1 MRCFAVDTMRQQVSR
16 IVAISGVAFLATL
29 QSASA
34 GELPASAVKLSSA
47 EIKALYSGKTADWS
61 RSQAYFAPNGTT
73 KNVSKQGKWVGN
85 GTWTVRGNRICMKTK
100 GTSFSS
106 GKAWSVRDCWS
117 WFRDGKKTWTLW
129 SVRFNGEKPSKKDY
143 YTGEAKKLKTGDRTK
158 RRYNRLVKKLDS

>member
-1 MRCFAVDTMRQQVSR
+1 MKYFARDSFQNNVSR
-16 IVAISGVAFLATL
+16 IFTIAGFSVLVTL
-29 QSASA
+29 QAASA
-34 GELPASAVKLSSA
+34 GELPATAVKMSSA
-47 EIKALYSGKTADWS
+47 EVKALYSGKTADWS

-143 YTGEAKKLKTGDRTK
+143 YNGEARKLKSGDRTK
-158 RRYNRLVKKLDS
+158 RRYNRLVKKLES